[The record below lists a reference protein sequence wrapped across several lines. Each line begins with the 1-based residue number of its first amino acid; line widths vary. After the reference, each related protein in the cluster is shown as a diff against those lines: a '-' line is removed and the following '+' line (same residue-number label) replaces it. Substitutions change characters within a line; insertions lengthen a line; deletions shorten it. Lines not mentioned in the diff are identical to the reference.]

1 MADEAFALSPISARA
16 SLPSEADYDAIRE
29 AFMETSRGRWF
40 LAEYTKRNRN
50 ADTGMVLEAVTRLEA
65 NLAAQKQ
72 APTIVGLIAS
82 LGAIRSAIRDAKVTA
97 AEAMPRFDDDETLS
111 AARNGARI
119 IREIAWTLRE
129 CGADVR
135 ICDLLDTQVQAI
147 DAGQQ
152 RTATADSRAAVLAS
166 FDVLVQRIEQLA
178 TGDAPRAAA
187 PAATAPAAVPPEQ
200 PAASAE
206 KHAAS
211 VTPLFRHAAEAPAD
225 FAAPELGKAAA
236 QPEVAALTDATS
248 PAEAVASEAMISEA
262 VTSVEYDQPADVA
275 EAMVESPASMAQ
287 AVDVNSPTLA
297 DIAFAIDEDIA
308 TSEVAEVAQHDAQE
322 IADDRAVL
330 DIVAL
335 EMAAPDLSEPEMVLS
350 ETIVP
355 EMEAPQ
361 RAQPDMTAAVAPVAE
376 AIAAPQP
383 EPEAPSQPSLGA
395 ALIAGGVIPHPN
407 TPAND
412 PLTPIRRMSQAEKI
426 AFFS

>member
-29 AFMETSRGRWF
+29 AFMETARGRWF

-50 ADTGMVLEAVTRLEA
+50 ADTGMVLEAVTRMEA

-72 APTIVGLIAS
+72 APAIVGLIAS

-129 CGADVR
+129 CGADIR

-187 PAATAPAAVPPEQ
+187 PAAAQSEQ
-200 PAASAE
+200 PAAAAE
-206 KHAAS
+206 KYEAS

-225 FAAPELGKAAA
+225 FAAPELTEATA
-236 QPEVAALTDATS
+236 QTEVAAQADVTMPT
-248 PAEAVASEAMISEA
+248 EAVAP
-262 VTSVEYDQPADVA
+262 EYDR
-275 EAMVESPASMAQ
+275 S
-287 AVDVNSPTLA
+287 A
-297 DIAFAIDEDIA
+297 DIAEVTVEASAPMAQSADAISPALADTAFAAHEDIA
-308 TSEVAEVAQHDAQE
+308 TPEVAEVAQHDAEE
-322 IADDRAVL
+322 IAEDRAVL
-330 DIVAL
+330 DMVAM
-335 EMAAPDLSEPEMVLS
+335 EMAAPDLSEPEMAIS
-350 ETIVP
+350 ETVVT
-355 EMEAPQ
+355 EMESPQ
-361 RAQPDMTAAVAPVAE
+361 PAAAEMTAAVAPVSE

-407 TPAND
+407 APASD

>member
-50 ADTGMVLEAVTRLEA
+50 ADTGMVLEAVTRMEA

-97 AEAMPRFDDDETLS
+97 AEAMPRVDDDETLS

-152 RTATADSRAAVLAS
+152 RTATADSRAAVLTS

-178 TGDAPRAAA
+178 TGDTSRAAA
-187 PAATAPAAVPPEQ
+187 PAAAAPPEQ
-200 PAASAE
+200 PAATAE

-211 VTPLFRHAAEAPAD
+211 VTPLFRHAAEAPTD
-225 FAAPELGKAAA
+225 FAAPELDEATA
-236 QPEVAALTDATS
+236 QLEVATQADAMS
-248 PAEAVASEAMISEA
+248 MAEPVVSETAASEAMAPETVA
-262 VTSVEYDQPADVA
+262 SVDYGQPADVA
-275 EAMVESPASMAQ
+275 EAMVESPASIAPSAEM
-287 AVDVNSPTLA
+287 NSPAA
-297 DIAFAIDEDIA
+297 DIEFAAHEDLA
-308 TSEVAEVAQHDAQE
+308 TPTVAEVAQYHVEEE
-322 IADDRAVL
+322 IAEDRAVL
-330 DIVAL
+330 DMVAM
-335 EMAAPDLSEPEMVLS
+335 EMAAPDLIEPEIALS
-350 ETIVP
+350 EAVAP
-355 EMEAPQ
+355 EMESPHLAE
-361 RAQPDMTAAVAPVAE
+361 PDTAAAVAPIAE
-376 AIAAPQP
+376 AIAAP
-383 EPEAPSQPSLGA
+383 EPEKLSQPSLGA

-407 TPAND
+407 APASD

>member
-29 AFMETSRGRWF
+29 AFMETARGRWF

-50 ADTGMVLEAVTRLEA
+50 ADTGMVLEAVTRMEA

-72 APTIVGLIAS
+72 APAIVGLIAS

-129 CGADVR
+129 CGADIR

-166 FDVLVQRIEQLA
+166 FDLLVQRIEQLA

-187 PAATAPAAVPPEQ
+187 PAAAQSEQ
-200 PAASAE
+200 PAAAAE
-206 KHAAS
+206 KYEAS

-225 FAAPELGKAAA
+225 FAAPELTEAKA
-236 QPEVAALTDATS
+236 QTEVAAQADVTT
-248 PAEAVASEAMISEA
+248 PAKAVAP
-262 VTSVEYDQPADVA
+262 EYDR
-275 EAMVESPASMAQ
+275 S
-287 AVDVNSPTLA
+287 A
-297 DIAFAIDEDIA
+297 DIAEVTVEASAPMAQSADAISPALADTAFAAHEDIA
-308 TSEVAEVAQHDAQE
+308 TPEVAEVAQYDAEE
-322 IADDRAVL
+322 IAEDRAVL
-330 DIVAL
+330 DMVAM
-335 EMAAPDLSEPEMVLS
+335 EMAAPDFSEPEMAIS
-350 ETIVP
+350 ETVVT
-355 EMEAPQ
+355 EMESPQ
-361 RAQPDMTAAVAPVAE
+361 PAAAEMTAAIAPAVE
-376 AIAAPQP
+376 ASAAPQP

-407 TPAND
+407 APASD